1 MSARVRVRARTC
13 AYEIRLCKLSRTMMV
28 AAVAAA
34 DHDPPYSP
42 LPTNL
47 FFLASLFTQDREK
60 ALGTRLFFWYKSTG
74 VLSRDRVPFADWLLS
89 LLTVFVILLKVVV
102 DEMAVASLYFKMS
115 VKRMEIKF

>member
-60 ALGTRLFFWYKSTG
+60 ALGTRLFFGINLLAFYLEIEFHSLIG
-74 VLSRDRVPFADWLLS
+74 CSVYSLSSCFC
-89 LLTVFVILLKVVV
+89 
-102 DEMAVASLYFKMS
+102 
-115 VKRMEIKF
+115 